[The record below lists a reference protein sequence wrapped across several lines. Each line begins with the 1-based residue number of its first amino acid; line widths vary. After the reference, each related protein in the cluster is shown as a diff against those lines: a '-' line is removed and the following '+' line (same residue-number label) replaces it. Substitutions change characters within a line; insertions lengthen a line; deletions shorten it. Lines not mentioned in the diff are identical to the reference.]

1 MGGVGRPGRASRN
14 VNARAFRR
22 PMRPGVFRRR
32 RTVDTFTRVH
42 PIQAVRWAPDRN
54 AVRIIDQTA
63 LPERFIERDLR
74 SLDDV
79 CAAISSLAV
88 RGAPAIGIA
97 GAMGLVVSL
106 DAFDDGSLDEL
117 RARLAVHAQ
126 RIVGTRPTAANL
138 AWAVSAVAAEATRPL
153 GSAAAALRAMR
164 DKADAL
170 LADDAAMCRRIGELG
185 EWLLADGAR
194 VLTHCNAGALAT
206 TGIGT
211 ALAPVYVA
219 AERGRR
225 VSVLAC
231 ETRPLL
237 QGARLTA
244 WELSRAGVPVRVI
257 TDGAAAA
264 AMRDGRVDLVI
275 VGADRI
281 AANGDVAN
289 KIGTY
294 ALALAARHHGIPFYV
309 AAPTSTFDAAIAS
322 GAQIPI
328 EQRGRGEVACIAGR
342 AIVPN
347 EVPVENPA
355 FDVTPAELVT
365 AIVSDRGVHR
375 PPFRFDR

>member
-1 MGGVGRPGRASRN
+1 M
-14 VNARAFRR
+14 
-22 PMRPGVFRRR
+22 FRRR
-32 RTVDTFTRVH
+32 RTVDTFTPVH
-42 PIQAVRWAPDRN
+42 PIQAVRWAPDSS

-63 LPERFIERDLR
+63 LPERLIERDLR

-79 CAAISSLAV
+79 CTAISSLAV

-97 GAMGLVVSL
+97 GAMGLVASL
-106 DAFDDGSLDEL
+106 GAFDDESVDQL
-117 RARLAVHAQ
+117 RGRIAVHAH

-138 AWAVSAVAAEATRPL
+138 AWAVHAVAAEAMRPFAT
-153 GSAAAALRAMR
+153 AAEALRAMH
-164 DKADAL
+164 DTADAL
-170 LADDAAMCRRIGELG
+170 LAEDGAMCRRIGELG
-185 EWLLADGAR
+185 ESLLADGAR

-219 AERGRR
+219 AEHGRR
-225 VSVLAC
+225 VLVLAC

-322 GAQIPI
+322 GADIPI

-365 AIVSDRGVHR
+365 AIVSDRGIHR
-375 PPFRFDR
+375 PPYRFDA

>member
-1 MGGVGRPGRASRN
+1 
-14 VNARAFRR
+14 
-22 PMRPGVFRRR
+22 
-32 RTVDTFTRVH
+32 
-42 PIQAVRWAPDRN
+42 
-54 AVRIIDQTA
+54 
-63 LPERFIERDLR
+63 
-74 SLDDV
+74 
-79 CAAISSLAV
+79 
-88 RGAPAIGIA
+88 
-97 GAMGLVVSL
+97 
-106 DAFDDGSLDEL
+106 
-117 RARLAVHAQ
+117 
-126 RIVGTRPTAANL
+126 
-138 AWAVSAVAAEATRPL
+138 
-153 GSAAAALRAMR
+153 LRAMR

-185 EWLLADGAR
+185 ESLLADGSR